1 MAASASASGKVQSAD
16 GTPIAWERRGS
27 GPPLVIVDPVL
38 MDRRTSVAAG
48 LAELLAPTRT
58 VYTYDR
64 RGKGES
70 GDSADY
76 EPSREVDDLLAVIE
90 AAGGEADLY
99 GFSSGAVL
107 ALMTAADSP
116 AVTGVVALEPP
127 LSGSVEDTPDIRGQ
141 LQDLV
146 NAGERAEAVRLF
158 QRSIGVPEEMVQ
170 ASDVEVFA
178 PAAHTIAYDLTLNAE
193 ADPGSLGGIRVPV
206 LVLVSG
212 GSDPRLHEWARET
225 AEAMADARLEVLEG
239 GWHGVQDQVLAE
251 AINGFLA

>member
-1 MAASASASGKVQSAD
+1 MATSNPASGTVRSAD
-16 GTPIAWERRGS
+16 GTSIAWERRGD

-38 MDRRTSVAAG
+38 MDRTTSASAGVAD
-48 LAELLAPTRT
+48 LLARDRT

-90 AAGGEADLY
+90 AAGGTADLY

-107 ALMTAADSP
+107 ALMTAADSS

-127 LSGSVEDTPDIRGQ
+127 LSREVDDAPDIRGE
-141 LQDLV
+141 LQRLV
-146 NAGERAEAVRLF
+146 AAGDRTGAVRLF
-158 QRSIGVPEEMVQ
+158 QRSIGVPEEMV
-170 ASDVEVFA
+170 AAADVGVFA
-178 PAAHTIAYDLTLNAE
+178 PAAHTIAYDLALS
-193 ADPGSLGGIRVPV
+193 ADADLESFGGIRVPV

-212 GSDPRLHEWARET
+212 GSDDRLKEWARET
-225 AEAMADARLEVLEG
+225 AEALADARLQVLDG
-239 GWHGVQDQVLAE
+239 SWHGVEDEPLAA
-251 AINGFLA
+251 AINGFL

>member
-1 MAASASASGKVQSAD
+1 MVASTSESGTVQSAD
-16 GTPIAWERRGS
+16 GTLIAWERRGS

-48 LAELLAPTRT
+48 LAELLASNRT

-76 EPSREVDDLLAVIE
+76 EPGREVDDLLAVID
-90 AAGGEADLY
+90 AAGGAADVY

-107 ALMTAADSP
+107 ALMTAADSS

-127 LSGSVEDTPDIRGQ
+127 LSGSVDDTPDIRGQ
-141 LQDLV
+141 LRDLI

-158 QRSIGVPEEMVQ
+158 QRSIGVPEEMVE
-170 ASDVEVFA
+170 AADVEVFA
-178 PAAHTIAYDLTLNAE
+178 PAAHTIAYDLTLNAA
-193 ADPGSLGGIRVPV
+193 ADPGSLEGIRVPV

-212 GSDPRLHEWARET
+212 GSDARLQEWARET
-225 AEAMADARLEVLEG
+225 AEALADARLQVLEG
-239 GWHGVQDQVLAE
+239 GWHGVEDQVLAA
-251 AINGFLA
+251 AINEFLV